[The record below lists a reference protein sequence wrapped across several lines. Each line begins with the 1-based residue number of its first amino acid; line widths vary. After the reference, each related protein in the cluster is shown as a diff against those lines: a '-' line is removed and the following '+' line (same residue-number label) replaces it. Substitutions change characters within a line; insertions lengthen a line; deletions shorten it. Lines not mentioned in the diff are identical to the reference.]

1 MPLNLAT
8 PVGTRPFFLS
18 SPRFLLAIAAAIV
31 VAGWPCEDLPGIT
44 PGFKPE
50 LRDDPLKSS
59 PLPPDPPDPLTLPGG
74 LPTIPRRL
82 RFPGNPEA
90 FPCDIAAMGF
100 PLPPM
105 PLSVSIGVPPRMS
118 LSEPSELSR
127 LFQERSSSLTPDEF

>member
-31 VAGWPCEDLPGIT
+31 VAGCPCEVLPGIT
-44 PGFKPE
+44 PGFKPAA
-50 LRDDPLKSS
+50 
-59 PLPPDPPDPLTLPGG
+59 PPEPLTLPGG

-82 RFPGNPEA
+82 RFPGNPGA